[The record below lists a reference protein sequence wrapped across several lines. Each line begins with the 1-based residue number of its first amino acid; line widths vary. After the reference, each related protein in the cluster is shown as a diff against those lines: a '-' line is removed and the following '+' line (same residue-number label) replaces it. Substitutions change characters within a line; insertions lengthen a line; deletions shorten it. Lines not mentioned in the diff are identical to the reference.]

1 MIDRLRFVA
10 GVLPDRLT
18 RREDGMGFH
27 FSSDLSERRYRR
39 RVTHVKIRQ
48 WASYEDAHRM
58 VSSFSHIVE
67 SVPVPSFDNSAASFV
82 DEAIT

>member
-1 MIDRLRFVA
+1 
-10 GVLPDRLT
+10 
-18 RREDGMGFH
+18 
-27 FSSDLSERRYRR
+27 
-39 RVTHVKIRQ
+39 VTHVKIRQ

-67 SVPVPSFDNSAASFV
+67 SVPFLSFDNSATGFV